1 MRPVLSIS
9 GNNELVTRLVAVGHR
24 RALKHAELA
33 FDEPAWD
40 GLVGRLSGM
49 SFVLKELKPDIY
61 AVSATNDVAATVAEL
76 LLAEIGAHAIHVSQD
91 KWPEL
96 LAGLVQIQQLEQMR
110 DSARALL
117 QPMLGDITEELL

>member
-9 GNNELVTRLVAVGHR
+9 GNNELVTQLVAVGHR
-24 RALKHAELA
+24 RVHEDAELA

-40 GLVGRLSGM
+40 GIVGRLPGM
-49 SFVLKELKPDIY
+49 SFVIKELKPEIY
-61 AVSATNDVAATVAEL
+61 AVSATHEVAATVAEL
-76 LLAEIGAHAIHVSQD
+76 LLAELGIQAIHVAQD
-91 KWPEL
+91 KWPEF

>member
-1 MRPVLSIS
+1 M
-9 GNNELVTRLVAVGHR
+9 
-24 RALKHAELA
+24 
-33 FDEPAWD
+33 
-40 GLVGRLSGM
+40 GRLSGM

-61 AVSATNDVAATVAEL
+61 AVSATNDVAATIAEL
-76 LLAEIGAHAIHVSQD
+76 LLAEIGAYAIHVSQD